1 MPASVGQA
9 HGPPGFWRP
18 SVRRSW
24 PGPWPLWH
32 PGLGLP
38 GVSGAGG
45 KPCCQPRRTKKILLL
60 SPALSQSGTGSQG
73 RGGGR
78 GGRYSSA
85 PPTGNFRKMLVG
97 AWRMADV
104 AEAGGPGPQ
113 THHQK
118 KKRWGLDG
126 GEGREDATVPD
137 HSAASLRMPGA
148 PAQPQP
154 G

>member
-73 RGGGR
+73 RGGGQRRPLQLCPAHLEFSKDARGCLEDGRRGR
-78 GGRYSSA
+78 GGWA
-85 PPTGNFRKMLVG
+85 GPPN
-97 AWRMADV
+97 
-104 AEAGGPGPQ
+104 PPP
-113 THHQK
+113 K